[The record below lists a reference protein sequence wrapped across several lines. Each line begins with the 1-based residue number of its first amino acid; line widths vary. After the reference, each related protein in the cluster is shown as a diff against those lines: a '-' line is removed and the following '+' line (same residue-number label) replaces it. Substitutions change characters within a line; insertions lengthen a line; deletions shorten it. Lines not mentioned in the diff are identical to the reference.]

1 MSDNIEK
8 KNNKE
13 HKMKFKKYDIYK
25 IIGNQKPTTAKEC
38 ELIIEGNQ
46 ATKLLSLI
54 KQPVTKEIWYLNP
67 ETNERQQ
74 YLNFKKYGLNEDKN
88 EIEFIRSNIKVKTY
102 YVKFIIN
109 NIDNNKT
116 FITHQYLI

>member
-74 YLNFKKYGLNEDKN
+74 YLNFKKYGLKEDKN
-88 EIEFIRSNIKVKTY
+88 EIIYIRSSVKVNEIYTKYLITNF
-102 YVKFIIN
+102 K
-109 NIDNNKT
+109 NKT